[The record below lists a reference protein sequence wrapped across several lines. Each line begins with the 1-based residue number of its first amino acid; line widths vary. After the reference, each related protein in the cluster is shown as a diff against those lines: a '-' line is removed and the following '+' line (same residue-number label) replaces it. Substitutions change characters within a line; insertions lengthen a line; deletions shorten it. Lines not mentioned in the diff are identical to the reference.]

1 MTANTKAKKTKKP
14 AKKAPVAKKAPTAKK
29 TPAAKKS
36 VSKNPCLNPY
46 IIFNGN
52 CETAFKLYQ
61 KVFGGK
67 IDLCRYKDM
76 PPEEGKVDAK
86 HRNKI
91 LHSSLP
97 VGEMLLM
104 GADTTPDNPVTVGD
118 NISLSIC
125 APSPAEAKRIFK
137 ALSARGK
144 VITPLA
150 KTFWAEL
157 YGMAQDRFGICW
169 MVNYSEF

>member
-1 MTANTKAKKTKKP
+1 MAARSATKTEKPQKP
-14 AKKAPVAKKAPTAKK
+14 AKKAP
-29 TPAAKKS
+29 AAKKS
-36 VSKNPCLNPY
+36 KPKDACLNPY

-52 CETAFKLYQ
+52 CEAAFKLYQ
-61 KVFGGK
+61 KVFGGTV
-67 IDLCRYKDM
+67 DLYRFKDM

-86 HRNKI
+86 LRNKI
-91 LHSSLP
+91 LHMSLP

-104 GADTTPDNPVTVGD
+104 GADTTPDNPVATGD
-118 NISLSIC
+118 NISLSVC
-125 APSPAEAKRIFK
+125 PADAAEAKRIFK

-157 YGMAQDRFGICW
+157 YGMVQDRFGVCW
-169 MVNYSEF
+169 MVNYCEC

>member
-1 MTANTKAKKTKKP
+1 MTTGSRTKSVKTKKP
-14 AKKAPVAKKAPTAKK
+14 AKKAA
-29 TPAAKKS
+29 AAKK
-36 VSKNPCLNPY
+36 VVRKNACLNPY

-52 CETAFKLYQ
+52 CEAAFKLYQ

-67 IDLCRYKDM
+67 IELYRFKDM

-86 HRNKI
+86 LRNKI
-91 LHSSLP
+91 LHMSLP
-97 VGEMLLM
+97 VGEMVLM

-118 NISLSIC
+118 NVSLSIC

-169 MVNYSEF
+169 MVNYSDM